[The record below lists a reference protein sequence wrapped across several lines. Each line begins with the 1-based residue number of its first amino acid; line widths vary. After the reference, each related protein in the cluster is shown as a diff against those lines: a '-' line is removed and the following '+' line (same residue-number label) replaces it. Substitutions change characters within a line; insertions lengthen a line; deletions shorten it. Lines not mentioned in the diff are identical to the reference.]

1 MPTGSDKRPAQK
13 GNGAA
18 PHPQGLDNSG
28 RMSQSLERGLKL
40 LLAYSEGSQ
49 LIGVAELA
57 DLVGFSRPTTHRYAS
72 TLVRL
77 GYLEQGRRRK
87 YRLAPRAAD
96 PGTKIIQELHHAL
109 QADKP
114 LRDLRTKTGHT
125 VSMGALDRTRV
136 LYVRRFFGHRRG
148 QHMIDLSLRVGAV
161 IPAYCT
167 ALGKAMLANLPEN
180 ERREMVSTMD
190 LIPEGPNSIIEHD
203 TLLAELDAIDPQGP
217 LVSDEEF
224 IPGARSIAMLIAR
237 RGRTPPIAI
246 DVTVPS
252 AAYTATQLQEKIG
265 PKLVRAAKLI
275 TQSQADKPHTDYAD
289 CGLLDSSVI
298 GQHRGAMPDRT
309 DNHPST
315 PPGKYAREASKDA
328 RLSSR

>member
-1 MPTGSDKRPAQK
+1 MTDSNERLGRGGGD
-13 GNGAA
+13 GAVGHSQ
-18 PHPQGLDNSG
+18 PLISEDNSG

-57 DLVGFSRPTTHRYAS
+57 DMVGFSRPTTHRYAS
-72 TLVRL
+72 TLVQL

-96 PGTKIIQELHHAL
+96 PGTKIIQELCQAL
-109 QADKP
+109 PADER
-114 LRDLRTKTGHT
+114 LRELRTKTGHT

-136 LYVRRFFGHRRG
+136 LYVHRFFGHRRG
-148 QHMIDLSLRVGAV
+148 QHRIDHSLRVGAV

-167 ALGKAMLANLPEN
+167 ALGKTMLANLPED
-180 ERREMVSTMD
+180 ERRELVTTMN

-203 TLLAELDAIDPQGP
+203 TLLADLDAIDPQVP

-224 IPGARSIAMLIAR
+224 IPGARSIAMPVAQQ
-237 RGRTPPIAI
+237 GRTPPIAI

-252 AAYTATQLQEKIG
+252 AAYTAALLLEEIG
-265 PKLVRAAKLI
+265 PKLVRAVDLI
-275 TQSQADKPHTDYAD
+275 A
-289 CGLLDSSVI
+289 
-298 GQHRGAMPDRT
+298 RGADTMP
-309 DNHPST
+309 SC
-315 PPGKYAREASKDA
+315 
-328 RLSSR
+328 

>member
-1 MPTGSDKRPAQK
+1 MTNSDKCPAQE

-18 PHPQGLDNSG
+18 QYPQAPIGEDNSG

-72 TLVRL
+72 TLVQL
-77 GYLEQGRRRK
+77 GYLEQGYRRK

-96 PGTKIIQELHHAL
+96 PGSKIIQELCQAL
-109 QADKP
+109 PADEA
-114 LRDLRTKTGHT
+114 LRGLRAKTGYT

-148 QHMIDLSLRVGAV
+148 QHKIDLELRVGAV

-167 ALGKAMLANLPEN
+167 ALGKIMLANVPED
-180 ERREMVSTMD
+180 ERRELVTTMD

-203 TLLAELDAIDPQGP
+203 TLLAELDEIDPQAT

-224 IPGARSIAMLIAR
+224 VPGARSIAIPIERQGM
-237 RGRTPPIAI
+237 TQSIAI

-252 AAYTATQLQEKIG
+252 EAYTAAQLLEKIG
-265 PKLVRAAKLI
+265 PNLMRAARLI
-275 TQSQADKPHTDYAD
+275 A
-289 CGLLDSSVI
+289 
-298 GQHRGAMPDRT
+298 
-309 DNHPST
+309 N
-315 PPGKYAREASKDA
+315 PPAE
-328 RLSSR
+328 